1 VQDTTGAGDVFHGAL
16 AAALAERMEL
26 LEAARFAS
34 AAASLKCALGNG
46 WDGMP
51 DRVAVEQ
58 AIRQLA

>member
-1 VQDTTGAGDVFHGAL
+1 
-16 AAALAERMEL
+16 MEL

-34 AAASLKCALGNG
+34 AAAGLKCALGNG

-51 DRVAVEQ
+51 DRAAVEQ

>member
-1 VQDTTGAGDVFHGAL
+1 VFHGAL